1 MFTKR
6 TKLSL
11 LMSAVFV
18 LTACQNSQ
26 NQKQTTNHASPTFQ
40 NHLSN
45 NQQLSAKTLMQQTM
59 LHRFDK
65 SYDYQKTTQYQT
77 ALLYDKNDVEN
88 QDVSVFLT
96 LIQAFNSRYDKY
108 NDEKYESRP
117 ERQAC
122 ESNFGKQYNQAIKA
136 QSKGNSTTEQTNAE
150 LDKIYQEYD
159 ACLQDLPPLPKADV
173 TDGND
178 ISDNNEK
185 QCQAEFDKNLEKNS
199 DKAFELFL
207 ECLTKAQETANE
219 KASKEISENN
229 DLSDNTTDKNTL
241 ATQKSFDSIADN
253 SKIVYKKMDE
263 NGNVIEPN
271 KENSDYTTINSIIE
285 NTPSVY
291 QSTLKTATEK
301 LKELDKNNKKNL
313 PTDSSETD
321 SDGKVSKSNF
331 AKILANM
338 RLTPQQIEV
347 INQAYLTPKTIQYMG
362 SYDSKTGQ
370 FSTVVEENSE
380 TTYTQAYKRIP
391 MILDI
396 NEMSVVFE
404 PDVALPFVSLMFDKE
419 LPDVSGKSVKFTL
432 PDELRQNIPLSMI
445 KDSFIKAM
453 GLAFGD
459 IDSEKFNE
467 LVLDDYAK
475 SIHASRV
482 VKVNLTSHDVGFMI
496 GRGLKYFVKD
506 LKQMSEQHPEYIK
519 DNENFKVTLESLE
532 NFNKVYRAEDLAKL
546 AQLVETIIPLSFNSF
561 NYYYFD
567 QHNQLIGYRRINDYR
582 SGLLNAKAQSIT
594 TNQFSYDTDNRKT
607 THRYY
612 QPDPKDIVDGNALL
626 KDYYDD
632 KKRTAEAQ
640 DARFGYLYDIEA
652 PTDDSVNTDK
662 LDTDNVEANVE
673 IENGDVIMPEQQRY

>member
-1 MFTKR
+1 MAMF
-6 TKLSL
+6 
-11 LMSAVFV
+11 
-18 LTACQNSQ
+18 
-26 NQKQTTNHASPTFQ
+26 
-40 NHLSN
+40 
-45 NQQLSAKTLMQQTM
+45 
-59 LHRFDK
+59 
-65 SYDYQKTTQYQT
+65 
-77 ALLYDKNDVEN
+77 
-88 QDVSVFLT
+88 
-96 LIQAFNSRYDKY
+96 
-108 NDEKYESRP
+108 
-117 ERQAC
+117 
-122 ESNFGKQYNQAIKA
+122 
-136 QSKGNSTTEQTNAE
+136 
-150 LDKIYQEYD
+150 
-159 ACLQDLPPLPKADV
+159 
-173 TDGND
+173 
-178 ISDNNEK
+178 
-185 QCQAEFDKNLEKNS
+185 
-199 DKAFELFL
+199 
-207 ECLTKAQETANE
+207 
-219 KASKEISENN
+219 
-229 DLSDNTTDKNTL
+229 
-241 ATQKSFDSIADN
+241 
-253 SKIVYKKMDE
+253 
-263 NGNVIEPN
+263 IEPN

-482 VKVNLTSHDVGFMI
+482 VKVNLTSHDVG
-496 GRGLKYFVKD
+496 L
-506 LKQMSEQHPEYIK
+506 
-519 DNENFKVTLESLE
+519 
-532 NFNKVYRAEDLAKL
+532 
-546 AQLVETIIPLSFNSF
+546 
-561 NYYYFD
+561 
-567 QHNQLIGYRRINDYR
+567 
-582 SGLLNAKAQSIT
+582 
-594 TNQFSYDTDNRKT
+594 
-607 THRYY
+607 
-612 QPDPKDIVDGNALL
+612 
-626 KDYYDD
+626 
-632 KKRTAEAQ
+632 
-640 DARFGYLYDIEA
+640 
-652 PTDDSVNTDK
+652 
-662 LDTDNVEANVE
+662 
-673 IENGDVIMPEQQRY
+673 

>member
-11 LMSAVFV
+11 LISAVFV
-18 LTACQNSQ
+18 LTACQNSPS
-26 NQKQTTNHASPTFQ
+26 QKQTSNHASPTFQ

-88 QDVSVFLT
+88 QDVSLFLT
-96 LIQAFNSRYDKY
+96 MIQAFNSGYDKY
-108 NDEKYESRP
+108 NDEKYDPRP
-117 ERQAC
+117 ERHAC

-136 QSKGNSTTEQTNAE
+136 QSKGDSTTEQTNAE

-159 ACLQDLPPLPKADV
+159 TCLEDLPPLPKTDV
-173 TDGND
+173 TDNYD
-178 ISDNNEK
+178 ISDHTE
-185 QCQAEFDKNLEKNS
+185 
-199 DKAFELFL
+199 
-207 ECLTKAQETANE
+207 
-219 KASKEISENN
+219 EISENS
-229 DLSDNTTDKNTL
+229 DLSDNKTDENTL

-271 KENSDYTTINSIIE
+271 EENSDYTTINSIIE

-301 LKELDKNNKKNL
+301 LKELDKNNQKNL
-313 PTDSSETD
+313 PIDNSETD

-419 LPDVSGKSVKFTL
+419 LPDMSGKSVKFTL

-459 IDSEKFNE
+459 IDSEKFHE

-496 GRGLKYFVKD
+496 GRGLKYFAKD

-519 DNENFKVTLESLE
+519 DNENFKVTLKFLE

-546 AQLVETIIPLSFNSF
+546 AQLVETVVPLSFNSF

-567 QHNQLIGYRRINDYR
+567 QRNQLIGYRRINDYR

-662 LDTDNVEANVE
+662 LDTDNVEADVE
-673 IENGDVIMPEQQRY
+673 IENSDVIMPEQQRY